1 MRWRI
6 RQLPPIVAA
15 MTLRAPALKI
25 TATILIL
32 WCAGL
37 GAAGQFSKIGVPFA
51 ELQALFPQSGAAVG
65 LLLSLVSLVGA
76 LFGLV
81 AGAMALRIGL
91 RRGLIGALILGGAIS
106 LIQAQMTTL
115 GPLLVSRIF
124 EGISHL
130 MIVIAAPTLIAQIT
144 PERFRGLTMTLWA
157 TFFGVAYAA
166 TAWFGTGLAQNDGLA
181 ALFRLHGAWL
191 IAVAAMLWF
200 LLPTVA
206 PGRGRAEAPVDLIGD
221 IRRAVHSPRIAAPG
235 LGWLFYTLTFVSLL
249 AILPGLIPA
258 PRRAEM
264 IGTLPL
270 ISILSSLAIVPVL
283 LRRLSA
289 VQVIQIGFLGA
300 AVSAALMAVT
310 PDPSLP
316 AMSLFTALGVIQ
328 GASFAAVPELNRTI
342 EDRALSN
349 GLLAQ
354 MGNLGN
360 LLGTPL
366 LLLMLGRTG
375 PGGLVGGIVL
385 AYLLAMICHGWM
397 ARRRARGAG

>member
-1 MRWRI
+1 
-6 RQLPPIVAA
+6 